1 MDVLS
6 YDNVQ
11 VDFTLEE
18 WALLGPSQKNL
29 YKDAMLETY
38 RNLTA
43 GGYKWEDKYTEEHC
57 QSSRRCGRHERNQRE
72 TI

>member
-1 MDVLS
+1 MH
-6 YDNVQ
+6 

-38 RNLTA
+38 MNLTA
-43 GGYKWEDKYTEEHC
+43 IGNTANFPSRFKIRGQLFLGYQC
-57 QSSRRCGRHERNQRE
+57 SSVILIEMKKNE
-72 TI
+72 VNE